1 MKKASTISIVC
12 ALLAGVIFLAGC
24 QTQLSPKDTVTTY
37 FKAIKSLNIATV
49 ESLSVNGTS
58 SDLESLIKR
67 SSSSMT
73 SSDFQVGENIYKA
86 IFNKVDTKIE
96 GEPTVKDNSAS
107 VKVKITAPDSK
118 KILQDIM
125 SEEISKAFA
134 NALNSSASSQDTESE
149 VMSEFQS
156 KISQPDVS
164 LTTTEMNLQLVK
176 QKDKWKVKTTDN
188 LIDAMTGNMI
198 SYAKDLSSLSSSSSS
213 SNS

>member
-1 MKKASTISIVC
+1 MKKASIISIVC

-149 VMSEFQS
+149 IMSEFQS

>member
-1 MKKASTISIVC
+1 CV
-12 ALLAGVIFLAGC
+12 LLVGVIFLAGC

-37 FKAIKSLNIATV
+37 FKAIKSLNIATM

-73 SSDFQVGENIYKA
+73 SSDIQSGENIYKA

-96 GEPTVKDNSAS
+96 GDPTVKDNSAS
-107 VKVKITAPDSK
+107 VKVKITAPDAK

-134 NALNSSASSQDTESE
+134 NALNSSAGSQDTESE
-149 VMSEFQS
+149 IMNEFQN

-198 SYAKDLSSLSSSSSS
+198 SYAKDLSSLASSSSSA
-213 SNS
+213 NS

>member
-1 MKKASTISIVC
+1 MKKASIISIIC
-12 ALLAGVIFLAGC
+12 ALLVGVIFLAGC

-67 SSSSMT
+67 SSSLMT

-96 GEPTVKDNSAS
+96 GEPTIKDNSAS

-118 KILQDIM
+118 KIFQDIM
-125 SEEISKAFA
+125 SQEISKVFA

-149 VMSEFQS
+149 IISEFQS

>member
-1 MKKASTISIVC
+1 MKKASIISIIC
-12 ALLAGVIFLAGC
+12 ALLVGVIFLAGC

-67 SSSSMT
+67 SSSLMT

-96 GEPTVKDNSAS
+96 GEPTIKDNSAS

-118 KILQDIM
+118 KIFQDIM
-125 SEEISKAFA
+125 SQEISKVFA

-149 VMSEFQS
+149 IISEFQS

-176 QKDKWKVKTTDN
+176 QTDKWKVKTTDN